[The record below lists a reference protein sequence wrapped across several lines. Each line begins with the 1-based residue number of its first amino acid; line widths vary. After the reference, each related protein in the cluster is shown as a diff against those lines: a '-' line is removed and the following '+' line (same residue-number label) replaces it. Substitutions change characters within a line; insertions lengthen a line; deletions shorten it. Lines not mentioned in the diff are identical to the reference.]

1 MTHCITQPADLFR
14 LLDDPVFQIS
24 AVRICSEDVMEVV
37 ITTAEDECER
47 SFKTNVFVAAFA
59 TSLARL
65 KLYEALD
72 FLGDRALYYYT
83 DSVIY
88 KTKPSQEKLPLG
100 SYLGQFTDELG
111 GDSIV
116 EFCSGGAKN
125 YGYLTK
131 KGKVECKVRGF
142 TLNYETLQTLNYYT
156 MRDNILKELD
166 QPLQDRRVIP
176 IHIQDFFERDQRTKK
191 IKLTERVKKYGLV
204 FDKRVIDHSTR
215 VSTPYGYN
223 WFGGDVELLLSL

>member
-1 MTHCITQPADLFR
+1 MFI
-14 LLDDPVFQIS
+14 
-24 AVRICSEDVMEVV
+24 
-37 ITTAEDECER
+37 
-47 SFKTNVFVAAFA
+47 AAFT

-72 FLGDRALYYYT
+72 FLGDWCLYYDT

-88 KTKPSQEKLPLG
+88 KTKPGQEKLPLG
-100 SYLGQFTDELG
+100 RYLGQFTDELG
-111 GDSIV
+111 GNSIV
-116 EFCSGGAKN
+116 EFCSGGAKD

-142 TLNYETLQTLNYYT
+142 TLNYEALQTLNYYT
-156 MRDNILKELD
+156 MRDNILKEFD
-166 QPLQDRRVIP
+166 QPMQQWWGMAITIP
-176 IHIQDFFERDQRTKK
+176 DFFDRDQTTKK

-204 FDKRVIDHSTR
+204 FDKRVIDAATR

-223 WFGGDVELLLSL
+223 WFGGDAELLLSL